1 MPSNQRQPHSTRRR
15 LYDFQRQPTPMIV
28 IVDYG
33 MGNLRSV
40 EKALQKVGAK
50 VTVSRDPDEVRRAE
64 RIVLP
69 GVGAFGDA
77 MANLHKRG
85 LVDVI
90 REEVEEGK
98 PFLGIC
104 LGLDLIFE
112 ESDEHGVHEG
122 LGFLKGR
129 VELLP
134 TGLKVPHIG
143 WNQARQR
150 HKSRLLAGIPDESFF
165 YFVHSYAVVPREES
179 DILCTTDY
187 GCEFVS
193 AVERGN
199 ICAFQF
205 HPEKSSALGLSILKN
220 FAEGF

>member
-1 MPSNQRQPHSTRRR
+1 
-15 LYDFQRQPTPMIV
+15 MIV

-40 EKALQKVGAK
+40 EKALEKVGAEVK
-50 VTVSRDPDEVRRAE
+50 VSRDPDEVAGAD

-77 MANLHKRG
+77 MANLARRG

-90 REEVEEGK
+90 KSEVAGGK

-104 LGLDLIFE
+104 LGLDLLFE

-122 LGFLKGR
+122 LGLLPGR

-134 TGLKVPHIG
+134 TDLKIPHIG
-143 WNQARQR
+143 WNQISIR
-150 HKSRLLAGIPDESFF
+150 KDSKLLSGIPDGSSF
-165 YFVHSYAVVPREES
+165 YFVHSYAVLPREES
-179 DILCTTDY
+179 DILCVTEY
-187 GCEFVS
+187 GCTFVS

-199 ICAFQF
+199 IAAFQF
-205 HPEKSSALGLSILKN
+205 HPEKSSLLGLQILRN
-220 FAEGF
+220 FAS

>member
-1 MPSNQRQPHSTRRR
+1 
-15 LYDFQRQPTPMIV
+15 MIT
-28 IVDYG
+28 IIDYG

-40 EKALQKVGAK
+40 EKALQKVGAE
-50 VTVSRDPDEVRRAE
+50 VLVSRDPDDVRRAE

-77 MANLHKRG
+77 MANLAKRG
-85 LVDVI
+85 LDGVI
-90 REEVEEGK
+90 REEVTAGK

-104 LGLDLIFE
+104 LGLDLLFE
-112 ESDEHGVHEG
+112 ESDEHGLHEG
-122 LGFLKGR
+122 LGLLPGR

-134 TGLKVPHIG
+134 TGLKIPQIG
-143 WNQARQR
+143 WNQVAIR
-150 HKSRLLAGIPDESFF
+150 KESRLLKGIPDGSSF

-187 GCEFVS
+187 GCDFVS

-199 ICAFQF
+199 IAAFQF
-205 HPEKSSALGLSILKN
+205 HPEKSSALGLTILRN
-220 FAEGF
+220 FSQ